1 MIVNLLL
8 LLVPVSLVLQHV
20 LHAPPVWVFVV
31 GLVAIVPLAEWI
43 RRATENLAHRAGSEI
58 GGLVNVTF
66 GNMAE
71 LIIALFILRAGN
83 TDVVKAQITGSII
96 GNALLGLG
104 LAIVV
109 GGWKRHSQ
117 TFPRERAGL
126 QSSLLILSVIALLV
140 PALFDVTERGLNQ
153 TAVERGRL
161 DENLSLGVAVVL
173 IVMYV
178 ANIVYTLVTHRGVFS
193 REDEPEDMHA
203 AEAWP
208 VWKSIAVLLGTTAL
222 IAVEAELVSG
232 ALEETSSALG
242 LSPFF
247 LGVTVLA
254 VVGNAAEYV
263 SAVYFA
269 RRDRMGLVF
278 TITVGATVQVA
289 LLTAPVLVIVSY
301 FMGHPMN
308 LVFQNPIEL
317 IAIAAVAFA
326 VNAIAHDGET
336 TWFEGLLLLA
346 VYVILGMAFYLV
358 R

>member
-1 MIVNLLL
+1 VQHAVEPHVLERVGAALLAHPRWQVG
-8 LLVPVSLVLQHV
+8 VPRHAVDVERRQAAQHV
-20 LHAPPVWVFVV
+20 AHGDSTRDRLKRGQRRIGQRA
-31 GLVAIVPLAEWI
+31 LDRLLA
-43 RRATENLAHRAGSEI
+43 
-58 GGLVNVTF
+58 
-66 GNMAE
+66 
-71 LIIALFILRAGN
+71 
-83 TDVVKAQITGSII
+83 
-96 GNALLGLG
+96 
-104 LAIVV
+104 
-109 GGWKRHSQ
+109 
-117 TFPRERAGL
+117 
-126 QSSLLILSVIALLV
+126 
-140 PALFDVTERGLNQ
+140 
-153 TAVERGRL
+153 
-161 DENLSLGVAVVL
+161 
-173 IVMYV
+173 
-178 ANIVYTLVTHRGVFS
+178 
-193 REDEPEDMHA
+193 
-203 AEAWP
+203 
-208 VWKSIAVLLGTTAL
+208 AL

-232 ALEETSSALG
+232 ALEATSTSLG
-242 LSPFF
+242 LSQFF

-308 LVFQNPIEL
+308 LVFENPIEL

-346 VYVILGMAFYLV
+346 VYVILGMAFYFV

>member
-1 MIVNLLL
+1 MIINLFL
-8 LLVPVSLVLQHV
+8 LLVPLSVVLEYV
-20 LHAPPVWVFVV
+20 VHAPPVWVFVV
-31 GLVAIVPLAEWI
+31 WLLAIVPLAEWI
-43 RRATENLAHRAGSEI
+43 RRATEHLAVRAGSEI

-71 LIIALFILRAGN
+71 LIIALFILRSGA

-109 GGWKRHSQ
+109 GGWKRHTQ

-140 PALFDVTERGLNQ
+140 PALFDFTERGLNQ
-153 TAVERGRL
+153 SASEISRL
-161 DENLSLGVAVVL
+161 DERLSLGVSVVL
-173 IVMYV
+173 ILMYF
-178 ANIVYTLVTHRGVFS
+178 ANIAYTLVTHRNVFS
-193 REDEPEDMHA
+193 REEDADEMHG
-203 AEAWP
+203 EAWP
-208 VWKSIAVLLGTTAL
+208 MWKSIGILLGATVL
-222 IAVEAELVSG
+222 IALEAELVSG
-232 ALEETSSALG
+232 ALEATSTTLG

-278 TITVGATVQVA
+278 TITVGATIQIA
-289 LLTAPVLVIVSY
+289 LFVAPVLVIASHI
-301 FMGHPMN
+301 MGRPMS
-308 LVFQNPIEL
+308 LVFANPLEL
-317 IAIAAVAFA
+317 IAVASVAFA
-326 VNAIAHDGET
+326 VNAIAHDGEV
-336 TWFEGLLLLA
+336 TWFEGVLLLA
-346 VYVILGMAFYLV
+346 VYALLGLAFFFV